1 MLRKGNFRVDF
12 CVHGVKFSECL
23 TLSYR
28 TEETNVHCSST
39 VCKSAKR
46 EIEGILNERI
56 EIKHI
61 YLLTEYE
68 EIE

>member
-1 MLRKGNFRVDF
+1 MLKKGNFRVDF
-12 CVHGVKFSECL
+12 CVRGVKLSECL
-23 TLSYR
+23 TLPYR
-28 TEETNVHCSST
+28 TEETHVHRSST
-39 VCKSAKR
+39 VYQRAKR